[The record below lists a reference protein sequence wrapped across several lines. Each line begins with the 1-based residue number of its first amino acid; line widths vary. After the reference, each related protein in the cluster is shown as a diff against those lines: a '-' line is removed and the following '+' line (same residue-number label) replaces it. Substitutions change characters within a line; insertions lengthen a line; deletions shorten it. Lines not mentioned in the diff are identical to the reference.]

1 MELQVMW
8 NIDKI
13 KSMVIE
19 WEVEASQIKMFMN
32 KAEKQFKELKEF
44 IDERTKQEVYEWKTD
59 KFELRLRSTYDYSS
73 DEEWQEIKNKLKQRE
88 EILKTATEMS
98 LKNSTYVDEDWV
110 IIEPVNK
117 ITSESLYIKK

>member
-110 IIEPVNK
+110 IIDPVNK